1 MRMYREKDA
10 KGSPKNH
17 ELEQNIAWKL
27 PFISHARFPYKWSL
41 IQSSDKLSDDT
52 VKQKS
57 STSFAFVRY
66 PFIVF

>member
-17 ELEQNIAWKL
+17 ELEQNIARKL
-27 PFISHARFPYKWSL
+27 PFISHTRFPYKWSL

-52 VKQKS
+52 VKQK
-57 STSFAFVRY
+57 
-66 PFIVF
+66 